1 MTALPRRVAN
11 RLFHLL
17 ARITPGATTARP
29 WLHRLR
35 GVKIGQRAF
44 IGEGVYIDN
53 EYPECV
59 EIHDDV
65 QMSVRVII
73 LAHTR
78 GPGRVIISRGVFI
91 GPNAVVVCGG
101 GRVLKIAE
109 NAVIGAGT
117 VVTKSVPAGL
127 YLAPPTPVPLARV
140 GVPLPL
146 AKTMQEFWSGLSPLT
161 QHDTSTSKDR
171 LEHGSQ

>member
-11 RLFHLL
+11 RLFHVL
-17 ARITPGATTARP
+17 ARISPGATTVRP

-35 GVKIGQRAF
+35 GVKIGRRVF
-44 IGEGVYIDN
+44 IGEGVYLDN

-59 EIHDDV
+59 EIDDDV
-65 QMSVRVII
+65 QISVRAII

-78 GPGRVIISRGVFI
+78 GPGRVTISRGVFI
-91 GPNAVVVCGG
+91 GPNAVLVCGG

-109 NAVIGAGT
+109 NAVIGAGA
-117 VVTKSVPAGL
+117 VITKSVPAGL
-127 YLAPPTPVPLARV
+127 YLAPPMPIALARV
-140 GVPLPL
+140 GVPLPM
-146 AKTMQEFWSGLSPLT
+146 AKTMQEFWRGLSPLNSH
-161 QHDTSTSKDR
+161 QTSTSKDR